1 MNYIR
6 IIILLAIVSFTFG
19 CKKDDS
25 LTPSTGYIK
34 PADFLSNKKYKML
47 IVEINYVQ
55 GYMPTEE
62 AVNNMV
68 NFLSARLKKPKGV
81 KVTMK
86 SIPSPRK
93 SSFSHS
99 DVVYLEKM
107 HRKHFPLGDILT
119 AHILFL
125 DAGYIQDTDNT
136 KYLGMAYG
144 ATSMAI
150 FQKTVSD
157 YSGGITQPSN
167 EVLETTIINH
177 EFGHVLGLVNNGTSM
192 QTNHQDTNHGH
203 HCNNE
208 QCLMYYATETT
219 DIIGNLVGGNI
230 PDLDQNCITDLK
242 NNGGK

>member
-34 PADFLSNKKYKML
+34 PPDFLSDKKYKML

-99 DVVYLEKM
+99 DVVHLEKIY
-107 HRKHFPLGDILT
+107 RKHFPLGDILT

-144 ATSMAI
+144 ATSIAI

>member
-1 MNYIR
+1 MNYLR
-6 IIILLAIVSFTFG
+6 IIILLTIFSFAFG

-25 LTPSTGYIK
+25 FKPSSGHIE
-34 PADFLSNKKYKML
+34 PVDFLSDKKYKML

-55 GYMPTEE
+55 GYMPTKKT
-62 AVNNMV
+62 VDNMV
-68 NFLSARLKKPKGV
+68 TFLSEKLNKPKGV

-93 SSFSHS
+93 SSFSYS

-136 KYLGMAYG
+136 KYLGIAYG
-144 ATSMAI
+144 TTSIAI
-150 FQKTVSD
+150 FQKTVSN
-157 YSGGITQPSN
+157 YSGGITQPTN
-167 EVLETTIINH
+167 EVLETTIVNH

-192 QTNHQDTNHGH
+192 QTNHQDNDHGH
-203 HCNNE
+203 HCDNDE
-208 QCLMYYATETT
+208 CLMYYATETT
-219 DIIGNLVGGNI
+219 DIVSNLIGGNI
-230 PDLDQNCITDLK
+230 PRLDQNCMNDLK

>member
-1 MNYIR
+1 MNYLR
-6 IIILLAIVSFTFG
+6 IIIILTILCFAFG

-25 LTPSTGYIK
+25 HTPSAGYIK
-34 PADFLSNKKYKML
+34 PADFLSDKKYKML

-55 GYMPTEE
+55 GYKPTQE

-68 NFLSARLKKPKGV
+68 TFLSARLNKPKGV
-81 KVTMK
+81 KVSMN
-86 SIPSPRK
+86 SIASPRK

-99 DVVYLEKM
+99 DVVHLEKI

-144 ATSMAI
+144 ATSIAI

-177 EFGHVLGLVNNGTSM
+177 EFGHTLGLVNNGTSM
-192 QTNHQDTNHGH
+192 QTNHQDNNHGH
-203 HCNNE
+203 HCDNE
-208 QCLMYYATETT
+208 ECLMYYATETT
-219 DIIGNLVGGNI
+219 DIVDNLVGGNI
-230 PDLDQNCITDLK
+230 PELDQNCITDLK